1 MEWKCC
7 NGYSGDD
14 CNDVTHIGTGR
25 PTSTDAGSNP
35 ESGQNGKGKALHIIK
50 LRDSSPKN

>member
-7 NGYSGDD
+7 HGYSGDD
-14 CNDVTHIGTGR
+14 CNDVTHVSTGR

-35 ESGQNGKGKALHIIK
+35 EGGGGIALYII
-50 LRDSSPKN
+50 PKITLP